1 MKSDLLNTKSAF
13 DRYEAVRHRL
23 PIAKSFQQSKQIGSL
38 LEITDQIYA
47 FVFDAFGVLNV
58 GETAIPGAVERLKQ
72 LRELGCAIRVLS
84 NAASYDPGSVIGKF
98 KRLGFDLQDGEIIT
112 SRESAL
118 FNLDSCHWGVIAAR
132 GDALSDITQKT
143 TVLEDDPAAYG
154 AVDKFLFLST
164 ADWTDERQEL
174 LEQALICKSR
184 AIRIAN
190 ADLVAPRDDGF
201 SLEPGYFGHRIAD
214 VTLANVEF
222 FGKPFSHVY
231 KMIEASLPNVEL
243 NRIAMCG
250 DSLHT
255 DILGA
260 SAAGWR
266 SIFVTKDGLFAGSNA
281 EPYVDQS
288 GLWADWSLERI

>member
-38 LEITDQIYA
+38 LEITDQIDA

-72 LRELGCAIRVLS
+72 LRELGCAVRVLS

-243 NRIAMCG
+243 NRIARCG

-266 SIFVTKDGLFAGSNA
+266 FIFVTKDGLFAGSNA

>member
-38 LEITDQIYA
+38 LEITDQIDA

-281 EPYVDQS
+281 EAYVDQS

>member
-38 LEITDQIYA
+38 LEITDQIDA

-214 VTLANVEF
+214 VTLANVKF

-281 EPYVDQS
+281 GSYVDQS

>member
-38 LEITDQIYA
+38 LEITDQIDA

-84 NAASYDPGSVIGKF
+84 NAASYDPGSMIGKF

-143 TVLEDDPAAYG
+143 TVPEDDPAAYG

-184 AIRIAN
+184 AILIAN
-190 ADLVAPRDDGF
+190 ADLVAPLDDGF

-281 EPYVDQS
+281 GSYVDQS

>member
-1 MKSDLLNTKSAF
+1 MKSGLLNTKSAF

-23 PIAKSFQQSKQIGSL
+23 PVAKSFPQSKQIRSL
-38 LEITDQIYA
+38 LDITDQIDA

-58 GETAIPGAVERLKQ
+58 GEAAIPGAVERLKQ

-84 NAASYDPGSVIGKF
+84 NAASFAPGCVASKF

-118 FNLDSCHWGVIAAR
+118 HDLDTCHWGVIAAR
-132 GDALSDITQKT
+132 GDALSDVTQKT
-143 TVLEDDPAAYG
+143 TVLKDDPAAYD

-164 ADWTDERQEL
+164 ADWTNERQQL
-174 LEQALICKSR
+174 LEQALIYKSR
-184 AIRIAN
+184 NIRIAN

-214 VTLANVEF
+214 VTLADVEF
-222 FGKPFSHVY
+222 FGKPFPHVY
-231 KMIEASLPNVEL
+231 KMIKASLPNVEL
-243 NRIAMCG
+243 HRIAMCG

-260 SAAGWR
+260 TSAGWR
-266 SIFVTKDGLFAGSNA
+266 SVLVTKDGLFAGSDVG
-281 EPYVDQS
+281 PYVDQS